1 MPFFIVLFFYIT
13 ISIYQISAVT
23 DALKL
28 IFMVQSTFLEGVL
41 FIISLF
47 LTFTP
52 FLGPIL
58 GIIGATF
65 VWEWNILFSAL
76 LFFWPYLIG
85 FLFFFFRNK
94 SFEVALLGDMIAENA
109 YKNNWNGIIIL
120 GCVRDVDVLKTIDMG
135 IFALGSVPKK
145 SEKKDRGSIDAPI
158 EIDGLIINSN
168 DWVYGDSTGVL
179 VSKVEL
185 AIGVEPTTA

>member
-13 ISIYQISAVT
+13 ISIYQISAVA

-28 IFMVQSTFLEGVL
+28 IFMVESTFLEGVL

-76 LFFWPYLIG
+76 LFFWPYLLG
-85 FLFFFFRNK
+85 FLFFSLRKK
-94 SFEVALLGDMIAENA
+94 SF
-109 YKNNWNGIIIL
+109 
-120 GCVRDVDVLKTIDMG
+120 R
-135 IFALGSVPKK
+135 SH
-145 SEKKDRGSIDAPI
+145 
-158 EIDGLIINSN
+158 NSN
-168 DWVYGDSTGVL
+168 SRASDIEDAEIIEED
-179 VSKVEL
+179 KFK
-185 AIGVEPTTA
+185 

>member
-1 MPFFIVLFFYIT
+1 MPFLIVLFFYVT

-28 IFMVQSTFLEGVL
+28 IFLVQSTFLEGIL

-52 FLGPIL
+52 FLGPFL

-65 VWEWNILFSAL
+65 IWEWNIFFSAL

-85 FLFFFFRNK
+85 FMFLLLRRK
-94 SFEVALLGDMIAENA
+94 SSER
-109 YKNNWNGIIIL
+109 KNPKDLASDIEDAQIIEE
-120 GCVRDVDVLKTIDMG
+120 
-135 IFALGSVPKK
+135 
-145 SEKKDRGSIDAPI
+145 EKFK
-158 EIDGLIINSN
+158 
-168 DWVYGDSTGVL
+168 
-179 VSKVEL
+179 
-185 AIGVEPTTA
+185 

>member
-23 DALKL
+23 DTLKL

-65 VWEWNILFSAL
+65 VWEWNILFSAENKI
-76 LFFWPYLIG
+76 FHSQTNVAPMMPKIG
-85 FLFFFFRNK
+85 PRKGVKVRKREMINK
-94 SFEVALLGDMIAENA
+94 TPSR
-109 YKNNWNGIIIL
+109 K
-120 GCVRDVDVLKTIDMG
+120 VL
-135 IFALGSVPKK
+135 
-145 SEKKDRGSIDAPI
+145 
-158 EIDGLIINSN
+158 
-168 DWVYGDSTGVL
+168 
-179 VSKVEL
+179 
-185 AIGVEPTTA
+185 

>member
-28 IFMVQSTFLEGVL
+28 IFMVQSTFLEGIL

-52 FLGPIL
+52 LLGPIL

-94 SFEVALLGDMIAENA
+94 S
-109 YKNNWNGIIIL
+109 
-120 GCVRDVDVLKTIDMG
+120 
-135 IFALGSVPKK
+135 
-145 SEKKDRGSIDAPI
+145 SEKKNTKSQASDIEDAQII
-158 EIDGLIINSN
+158 EEE
-168 DWVYGDSTGVL
+168 
-179 VSKVEL
+179 KFK
-185 AIGVEPTTA
+185 

>member
-52 FLGPIL
+52 LLGPIL

-85 FLFFFFRNK
+85 FSFFFWK
-94 SFEVALLGDMIAENA
+94 WTLGRPPIAPMVYIRCCVEQID
-109 YKNNWNGIIIL
+109 YIIE
-120 GCVRDVDVLKTIDMG
+120 
-135 IFALGSVPKK
+135 S
-145 SEKKDRGSIDAPI
+145 
-158 EIDGLIINSN
+158 
-168 DWVYGDSTGVL
+168 
-179 VSKVEL
+179 
-185 AIGVEPTTA
+185 

>member
-13 ISIYQISAVT
+13 ISIYQISAVA

-28 IFMVQSTFLEGVL
+28 IFMVESTFLEGIL

-76 LFFWPYLIG
+76 LFFWPYLLG
-85 FLFFFFRNK
+85 FIFFSLR
-94 SFEVALLGDMIAENA
+94 
-109 YKNNWNGIIIL
+109 
-120 GCVRDVDVLKTIDMG
+120 
-135 IFALGSVPKK
+135 KK
-145 SEKKDRGSIDAPI
+145 SLRSH
-158 EIDGLIINSN
+158 NSN
-168 DWVYGDSTGVL
+168 SRNSDIEDAEIIEED
-179 VSKVEL
+179 KFK
-185 AIGVEPTTA
+185 

>member
-1 MPFFIVLFFYIT
+1 MPFFIVLFFYVT

-65 VWEWNILFSAL
+65 VWEWHILFSTL

-85 FLFFFFRNK
+85 FIFFSLRKK
-94 SFEVALLGDMIAENA
+94 S
-109 YKNNWNGIIIL
+109 
-120 GCVRDVDVLKTIDMG
+120 
-135 IFALGSVPKK
+135 
-145 SEKKDRGSIDAPI
+145 SEKKNPKEQAADIEDAQ
-158 EIDGLIINSN
+158 IIKEEK
-168 DWVYGDSTGVL
+168 Y
-179 VSKVEL
+179 K
-185 AIGVEPTTA
+185 

>member
-1 MPFFIVLFFYIT
+1 MPFFIVLFFYVT

-28 IFMVQSTFLEGVL
+28 IFMAQSTFLEGIL
-41 FIISLF
+41 FIVSLF

-65 VWEWNILFSAL
+65 VWEWNILFSGL

-85 FLFFFFRNK
+85 LLFFFLRNK
-94 SFEVALLGDMIAENA
+94 SFEKKNINGQALDIEDAQ
-109 YKNNWNGIIIL
+109 IIEE
-120 GCVRDVDVLKTIDMG
+120 
-135 IFALGSVPKK
+135 
-145 SEKKDRGSIDAPI
+145 EKFK
-158 EIDGLIINSN
+158 
-168 DWVYGDSTGVL
+168 
-179 VSKVEL
+179 
-185 AIGVEPTTA
+185 

>member
-28 IFMVQSTFLEGVL
+28 IFMVQSTFLEGIL
-41 FIISLF
+41 FMISLF

-65 VWEWNILFSAL
+65 IWEWNIFFSAL

-85 FLFFFFRNK
+85 FIFLLLRRK
-94 SFEVALLGDMIAENA
+94 SSER
-109 YKNNWNGIIIL
+109 KNSRDLASDIEDAQIIEE
-120 GCVRDVDVLKTIDMG
+120 
-135 IFALGSVPKK
+135 
-145 SEKKDRGSIDAPI
+145 EKFK
-158 EIDGLIINSN
+158 
-168 DWVYGDSTGVL
+168 
-179 VSKVEL
+179 
-185 AIGVEPTTA
+185 